1 VLATPEWIESS
12 LLFPESGL
20 ELAAHRRL
28 VRCHTQHSA
37 ATVTAN
43 TKTLDARIRDAHQK
57 SREAAARGF
66 AALRLRW
73 HRTTWSWGAFY
84 GWSAL
89 VLVSLLAGV
98 VLWLYLLDWNTLR
111 GPVARYA
118 SQRLGREVRIDGNLD
133 VHIFSWTP
141 RISVTG
147 LKVVNPDWVG
157 QPLAAD
163 IDRAAFSFQLVPL
176 LYGHLVLPVVEIDK
190 PQIQVVRD
198 AQGRTNWDFGKSSD
212 GWHIPLI
219 HKFIIQN
226 GELRIDDRQRKML
239 FVGTVSS
246 QETADSGNNAFQL
259 TGQGTLNGN
268 KFLAEIHGGALLHVD
283 ASKPYDFSAD
293 IHSGATHIEAHG
305 AFPNPFYLG
314 RFWATTTFSG
324 ANLSDLYYLT
334 GLAFPGTPPYHLSGT
349 LTRNGPLF
357 HFAEFG
363 GIVGETDLRGDL
375 SVERVNDLPFVRATL
390 HSRKLNF
397 TDLGPLF
404 GAPAHGRSSPAEPRT
419 VLAATGPH
427 LLPDTP
433 LHIERIRQMNADVQY
448 DADTITSKDFSLRD
462 LHVHVGLD
470 SGILTLNPIAFDF
483 TRGRLTGSV
492 KVDGRNAVAATDID
506 ARLTNIRLE
515 KFVSGNP
522 PAIEGLLEAR
532 AKLHGVGNSV
542 HKAASNA
549 DGAVT
554 FVVPSGKIRKSFAEF
569 TGIDALN
576 GLGLILT
583 NDKSDTGLRCAV
595 AHFDARNGVL
605 QARQITVDTDQV
617 AILGKGSVDLGSETL
632 DMAVTGKP
640 KEFRFGRIRA
650 PLLITGPL
658 SHPDVHVKASAVLL
672 QGGVAVLL
680 GLITPP
686 AALLAFVDPGLQKDA
701 NCVALTQQ
709 ASRGSAPV
717 KRLPAS
723 AIAQT
728 ARRR

>member
-1 VLATPEWIESS
+1 M
-12 LLFPESGL
+12 
-20 ELAAHRRL
+20 
-28 VRCHTQHSA
+28 RCHPELSA
-37 ATVTAN
+37 ATVTPDA
-43 TKTLDARIRDAHQK
+43 KTVGARFRDAHRTTRQ
-57 SREAAARGF
+57 AATRAV
-66 AALRLRW
+66 ATLRLRYS
-73 HRTTWSWGAFY
+73 HFTWSWGAFY
-84 GWSAL
+84 GWAAL
-89 VLVSLLAGV
+89 VVCSLLVGA

-118 SQRLGREVRIDGNLD
+118 SQRLGREVRIDGKLD
-133 VHIFSWTP
+133 VHLFSLTP
-141 RISVTG
+141 RISVSG
-147 LKVVNPDWVG
+147 LKVVNPAWVG

-163 IDRAAFSFQLVPL
+163 IDHAAFSFRLIPL
-176 LYGHLVLPVVEIDK
+176 LFGHLILPSVEVDN

-198 AQGRTNWDFGKSSD
+198 AQGRTNWDFGKSSA
-212 GWHIPLI
+212 GWHIPVI
-219 HKFIIQN
+219 HEFVVQN
-226 GELRIDDRQRKML
+226 GALRIDDRLRKML

-246 QETADSGNNAFQL
+246 QESANSGNNAFQL

-268 KFLAEIHGGALLHVD
+268 RFLAEIHGGALLHVD
-283 ASKPYDFSAD
+283 ESKPYDFTAD

-314 RFWATTTFSG
+314 RFWAATTFSG
-324 ANLSDLYYLT
+324 ANLADLYYLT
-334 GLAFPGTPPYHLSGT
+334 GLAFPGTPPYRLSGT

-357 HFAEFG
+357 HFANFG
-363 GIVGETDLRGDL
+363 GIVGETDLHGDL
-375 SVERVNDLPFVRATL
+375 SVERVRDLPFVRATL
-390 HSRKLNF
+390 RSHRLNF

-404 GAPAHGRSSPAEPRT
+404 GAPSHGRTVRT
-419 VLAATGPH
+419 VQKSVLALATSH

-448 DADTITSKDFSLRD
+448 DADTITSQDFPLRD
-462 LHVHVGLD
+462 LHVHVELD
-470 SGILTLNPIAFDF
+470 RGILALDPIAFDF

-492 KVDGRNAVAATDID
+492 KVDGRNALAATDID

-515 KFVSGNP
+515 KFVGSNP

-554 FVVPSGKIRKSFAEF
+554 LVVPSGKIRKSLAEL

-595 AHFDARNGVL
+595 AHFDVRNGIL
-605 QARQITVDTDQV
+605 QTQQITVDTDEV
-617 AILGKGSVDLGSETL
+617 AILGKGSVNLGNETL
-632 DMAVTGKP
+632 DLSVSGKP
-640 KEFRFGRIRA
+640 KEFRIGRIRA
-650 PLLITGPL
+650 PLLITGSL
-658 SHPDVHVKASAVLL
+658 SHPDVHVKASAAVL
-672 QGGVAVLL
+672 QGGIAVLL

-686 AALLAFVDPGLQKDA
+686 AAILAFVDPGLEKDA

-717 KRLPAS
+717 KKLPAS

-728 ARRR
+728 VRRK